1 LKVPLSKSG
10 VPATVP
16 RVRIPPSP
24 PHYAIVK
31 SMEATLFTKIINK
44 EIPAHIVYEDDKT
57 LAFLDIFPIVRGHT
71 LVIPKKQVE
80 NIWDLADE
88 DYQAVMATVKK
99 VALRLDRVL
108 SPSKVGLKVM
118 GTDVPHAHV
127 HVIPFNTPEEFHVTA
142 NHNETDHSEL
152 ERLAKELYIN

>member
-1 LKVPLSKSG
+1 V
-10 VPATVP
+10 T
-16 RVRIPPSP
+16 
-24 PHYAIVK
+24 
-31 SMEATLFTKIINK
+31 ETLFTKIIKK

-80 NIWDLADE
+80 NLWDLSDE
-88 DYQAVMATVKK
+88 DYQAVMATLKK

-108 SPSKVGLKVM
+108 SPNKVGLKLE

-127 HVIPFNTPEEFHVTA
+127 HLIPFNDPDEFHRRS
-142 NHNETDHSEL
+142 NHNETNHSEL
-152 ERLAKELYIN
+152 ERLAAELYFN